1 MKIKKIKKI
10 FVDTDYSEKFKLN
23 QFYGVN
29 MFSNIKLECLV
40 NRLYLPANKNTGPL
54 FFSIKVEPDE
64 ETQIRNIQ
72 LPLDVCILIDTSVS
86 MRGNNLE
93 YAKTGAQ
100 ELINRLGP
108 SDYVT
113 VIDFSDSPII
123 VVPNTK
129 IDDKEEIIKKLANI
143 QVRGSTGLYAG
154 LKSAYAE
161 SQKSTDVDSVKRIIL
176 LTDGHP
182 TDVNDNS
189 PLYLQTAKEMRESGI
204 SIISLGIGE
213 GYNEHLLMLL
223 SQNSNGS
230 WYHITTPDTI
240 PGIFSSEIVNM
251 STVLLTKPEIF
262 INTIDGVELFDLM
275 KAEPNIHEIQIQHLN
290 GGCKIN
296 LNDVASGIPQ
306 TIVGKIK
313 APIKPAGQYR
323 LLKIDLLN
331 SETPVSKNIIV
342 NYTDDENLY
351 IKENNVFPRDF
362 LKLTQNTI
370 FLQNAVSAEDT
381 QLIEKGKTQLKS
393 LIEETIIQDIK
404 DKGTL
409 IHETVLKQN
418 TVKEKLEGLTQIRK

>member
-1 MKIKKIKKI
+1 ML
-10 FVDTDYSEKFKLN
+10 S
-23 QFYGVN
+23 N
-29 MFSNIKLECLV
+29 MKLECV
-40 NRLYLPANKNTGPL
+40 SNRLYLPANKNTGPL

-64 ETQIRNIQ
+64 ETQVRNVS
-72 LPLDVCILIDTSVS
+72 LPLYVCILIDTSGS
-86 MRGNNLE
+86 MSGDRLE
-93 YAKTGAQ
+93 YAKTGAN

-113 VIDFSDSPII
+113 VIDFSDSPT
-123 VVPNTK
+123 VVVSSTK
-129 IDDKEEIIKKLANI
+129 VDDKEKIINKIANI

-154 LKSAYAE
+154 LRCAYAE
-161 SQKSTDVDSVKRIIL
+161 LQKSIDVDSVKRIIL
-176 LTDGHP
+176 MTDGHP
-182 TDVNDNS
+182 TDVEDKS
-189 PLYLQTAKEMRESGI
+189 PLYPQLAKEIRGSGI
-204 SIISLGIGE
+204 SIISLGISE

-251 STVLLTKPEIF
+251 STVLLTRPEIS
-262 INTIDGVELFDLM
+262 INAIDGVELFELM
-275 KAEPNIHEIQIQHLN
+275 KAEPNIHEIQVQPSDA
-290 GGCKIN
+290 GYKIP
-296 LNDVASGIPQ
+296 LNDIASGIPQ

-331 SETPVSKNIIV
+331 SKTPVSKNIIV

-351 IKENNVFPRDF
+351 LKENNVFPRDF

-409 IHETVLKQN
+409 IHETVLNQN
-418 TVKEKLEGLTQIRK
+418 SVKGKLEGLTQIRR

>member
-1 MKIKKIKKI
+1 M
-10 FVDTDYSEKFKLN
+10 L
-23 QFYGVN
+23 
-29 MFSNIKLECLV
+29 SNIKLECIL
-40 NRLYLPANKNTGPL
+40 NRLYLPANKNTGPI

-64 ETQIRNIQ
+64 ETQIRNVS
-72 LPLDVCILIDTSVS
+72 LPLNVCILIDTSGS
-86 MRGNNLE
+86 MSGERLE
-93 YAKTGAQ
+93 YAKTGAN

-113 VIDFSDSPII
+113 IVDFSDSPIT
-123 VVPNTK
+123 VVSSTK
-129 IDDKEEIIKKLANI
+129 VENKEEILAKI
-143 QVRGSTGLYAG
+143 SQIRVRGSTGLHAG

-161 SQKSTDVDSVKRIIL
+161 LQKSTDVDSVKRIIL

-182 TDVNDNS
+182 TDVDDKS
-189 PLYLQTAKEMRESGI
+189 PLYPQLATKMRESGI
-204 SIISLGIGE
+204 SIISLGISE

-251 STVLLTKPEIF
+251 STVLLTKPEISM
-262 INTIDGVELFDLM
+262 TAIDGVELFDLM
-275 KAEPNIHEIQIQHLN
+275 KAEPNIHEIQMQLLD
-290 GGCKIN
+290 GGYKIP
-296 LNDVASGIPQ
+296 LNDVALGIPQ
-306 TIVGKIK
+306 TIVGKIR
-313 APIKPAGQYR
+313 APIKPVGQYR
-323 LLKIDLLN
+323 FLKIDLLN

-351 IKENNVFPRDF
+351 SKENNVFPRDF

-370 FLQNAVSAEDT
+370 LLQNAVSADDT
-381 QLIEKGKTQLKS
+381 QLIDKGKTQLKS

-409 IHETVLKQN
+409 IQETILKQN
-418 TVKEKLEGLTQIRK
+418 SVKEKLEGLTQIRK